1 MSSTPPPPS
10 GGSWGWDTPAGQQG
24 HWPTPPIRPQQPH
37 QPPRQPQQQPSARQQ
52 QPLQPQFA
60 PPPPPRQP
68 PQQQAHQQQHYQQ
81 QPPPPQHPP
90 GTPPPKR
97 SRGGLIALIACLV
110 LVLGVGVGWGLS
122 RFLPGDDGSVTAD
135 PTQAPT
141 SGTPA
146 PTADA
151 PDAAPD
157 SVTADPDG
165 TDALPD
171 DPSDAL
177 TQIAET
183 DREEVVADLEG
194 KWVPQI
200 SSKRAG
206 MEIDGETWTDE
217 DILADHQAL
226 RDEHP
231 RVRLLWSGDFGS
243 FKENDFWVTIAGIGY
258 SDPDQALSWCATN
271 GLGPDDCY
279 AKQLNTG
286 GDDEG
291 TTRLQ

>member
-1 MSSTPPPPS
+1 MSNTPPPSNDGP
-10 GGSWGWDTPAGQQG
+10 WGWDAPNGQQG
-24 HWPTPPIRPQQPH
+24 HWPTPPVP
-37 QPPRQPQQQPSARQQ
+37 
-52 QPLQPQFA
+52 
-60 PPPPPRQP
+60 
-68 PQQQAHQQQHYQQ
+68 Q
-81 QPPPPQHPP
+81 QPPPGPP
-90 GTPPPKR
+90 SAPAQQGVAQSHLPPSPPPPKR
-97 SRGGLIALIACLV
+97 SRAGLFALVAVLV
-110 LVLGVGVGWGLS
+110 LILGVGVGWGLTH
-122 RFLPGDDGSVTAD
+122 FLSSDDGSVV
-135 PTQAPT
+135 TQPSEAPSSKT
-141 SGTPA
+141 S
-146 PTADA
+146 DSSA
-151 PDAAPD
+151 PDPSASGSAND
-157 SVTADPDG
+157 DANTAGPGSSAGADE
-165 TDALPD
+165 LPD
-171 DPSDAL
+171 DPTEAL